1 MANQPE
7 NPTPDPD
14 TQPRTPDEAAAAETA
29 PPTPTPE
36 TTRKLLDRVPPRYRK
51 KKWLI
56 GGAITIA
63 ALGLVLFQCGNVAI
77 RAFTAPEPEL
87 EPVAE
92 AETAA
97 PTPATA
103 PASLSDRA
111 SRLPSEYAFS
121 HFVNELDDCYE
132 QKGIATTV
140 QETEAEI
147 MTDVPYAVGYLLR
160 HYADGVCAER
170 DDWHR
175 IPGRLAWML
184 RVGDVP
190 LPELPEPAQQ

>member
-7 NPTPDPD
+7 NPTPEPE
-14 TQPRTPDEAAAAETA
+14 TQYLTPDEAAAAETTPPA
-29 PPTPTPE
+29 PAPE
-36 TTRKLLDRVPPRYRK
+36 SPRRLLDRVPPRYRK

-56 GGAITIA
+56 GGAVTLA
-63 ALGLVLFQCGNVAI
+63 ALGLALFQCGNVAI
-77 RAFTAPEPEL
+77 RAFTAPETEPE
-87 EPVAE
+87 PAAE
-92 AETAA
+92 ATA

-103 PASLSDRA
+103 SASLSDRA
-111 SRLPSEYAFS
+111 SRLPGEYAFS
-121 HFVNELDDCYE
+121 HFVNELDDRYE

-147 MTDVPYAVGYLLR
+147 MADVPYAVGYLLR

-170 DDWHR
+170 DNWHR
-175 IPGRLAWML
+175 IPGRLARML

-190 LPELPEPAQQ
+190 LPELPGAEPPQ

>member
-7 NPTPDPD
+7 NPTPEPE
-14 TQPRTPDEAAAAETA
+14 TQPRTPDEAAPAEAALPPPA
-29 PPTPTPE
+29 PDVP
-36 TTRKLLDRVPPRYRK
+36 RRLLDRVPPRYRK

-56 GGAITIA
+56 GGISVVV

-77 RAFTAPEPEL
+77 RAFTAPEPEP

-92 AETAA
+92 AAA
-97 PTPATA
+97 STPAPA
-103 PASLSDRA
+103 PLARSDRQ

-121 HFVNELDDCYE
+121 HFVNELDDCYD
-132 QKGIATTV
+132 QKGIATTI